1 MRRSSLIFAVVV
13 LLGASCGTQA
23 LAADAAPTS
32 YSGDFLTR
40 STLTGDW
47 DGYRDDLAA
56 WGVTLEADL
65 TQVEQGVV
73 AGGKSTAWQ
82 YGGRIDL
89 IANLDTQKL
98 GLWPGG
104 FATLE
109 VEGNF
114 GTGINLNT
122 GAIDPVNTNQIF
134 PDPGGH
140 NFNVPQLSFMQFVS
154 PYVGV
159 LAGKFDTMSSDQNE
173 FAHGKGDT
181 QFMNLAFN
189 INPVALVAAP
199 YSPLGA
205 GFIVLPTKDP
215 DAAVLNAVVIQSTA
229 KASTPG
235 FDHISS
241 NDLTFAGEGRVRT
254 HFFGLTGHQLVGAE
268 YSNKQFTSIDQRLD
282 FILQNRRLAK
292 TDGSWAVYYNFDQF
306 LYETDKH
313 SGRGVG
319 LFGRFGA
326 ADGDP
331 NFLHYFFS
339 AGVGGKGIIPDRAND
354 EFGLGYYYLNV
365 ANPTLQLP
373 GSLLSSPSVAF
384 LRDEWGFEAYYNL
397 AATPWAIFTPD
408 IQVIGPAQK
417 RQITSGAT
425 AEHVGMAT
433 VLGVR
438 MRLVF

>member
-1 MRRSSLIFAVVV
+1 MRN
-13 LLGASCGTQA
+13 
-23 LAADAAPTS
+23 LA
-32 YSGDFLTR
+32 
-40 STLTGDW
+40 
-47 DGYRDDLAA
+47 
-56 WGVTLEADL
+56 
-65 TQVEQGVV
+65 QVEQGVV

-82 YGGRIDL
+82 YGGRTDL
-89 IANLDTQKL
+89 IGNLDTQKL

-114 GTGINLNT
+114 GTAINLNS
-122 GAIDPVNTNQIF
+122 GAIDPVNTNQLF
-134 PDPGGH
+134 PDVGGH

-154 PYVGV
+154 PYVGA
-159 LAGKFDTMSSDQNE
+159 LAGKFDTMSSDENE

-189 INPVALVAAP
+189 INPVTLMTAP
-199 YSPLGA
+199 YSALGA
-205 GFIVLPTKDP
+205 GVIVLPTKDP
-215 DAAVLNAVVIQSTA
+215 SDAVLNAIVIQSTG
-229 KASTPG
+229 KASTAG

-268 YSNKQFTSIDQRLD
+268 YSNKQFKSIDQRLD
-282 FILQNRRLAK
+282 FILQNRRLAT

-365 ANPTLQLP
+365 ANPTLQLQ
-373 GSLLSSPSVAF
+373 GSLLSSQSVAF
-384 LRDEWGFEAYYNL
+384 LRDEWGFEAFYNFAL
-397 AATPWAIFTPD
+397 TPWMLLTPD
-408 IQVIGPAQK
+408 LQVIGPAQK
-417 RQITSGAT
+417 RQLVNGRMLES
-425 AEHVGMAT
+425 VGTAT
-433 VLGVR
+433 VLAVR
-438 MRLVF
+438 TRLVF